1 MIEVKKNKSEQE
13 MRSDGKMKIIIF
25 LLGIL
30 FIVSSG
36 IAASVYSKKNTEDR
50 ERRALINIS
59 DVTRAALNPSQVATL
74 QGNIED
80 LDSPDYQILRKQMVF
95 VNGALENFGA
105 KWMYLMKNDGERWIF
120 CIDPTDESAPDYTP
134 PGTPYDGYPRE
145 LDSILNKK
153 SVIIIGP
160 YSDQWGEFISIFDP
174 IKDPGSGEMVG
185 VLGIDVDSRSWKM
198 SILKSQILPIS
209 SCVFVLAL
217 WIIFFLYLNRKTRYA
232 KELQIKE
239 ERFRS
244 ITEKIDNDVIY
255 RADLFGKITYVSP
268 SVKKI
273 FGFSQEEV
281 LGKSLTEFIPPNE
294 KHSEAEDVSQK
305 ILHKERITSLEISLY
320 RKNGTII
327 QAEVNISP
335 IFKDGKMI
343 GSQGIIRDITQRK
356 KNEEAIRERTREL
369 EESQAAILNILED
382 SEEEKAEAQEERD
395 RTNAILYNIGEGVF
409 AVDEK
414 LRIVMINKIIM
425 EMSGCSEEQLIGEKY
440 EKKLQFFINDKEK
453 DNFLE
458 ESLES
463 GKIKE
468 ISSHSVFIGKDG
480 KKIPVSGNSAPLK
493 NKEGKIK
500 GCVVVFGD
508 VTKEKE
514 IERMKSDF
522 VSVTSHQLR
531 TPLTKIRWSAEM
543 LLEGNEK
550 KMTKEQREFVEEIYS
565 SDKKMIKLV
574 GDLLDVSRIESGK
587 SFTIETREA
596 DVISIVKETVK
607 DQEMLAEENGI
618 KIIYQKNYPKG
629 LLLNI
634 DGNKIKQVFQ
644 NLLINAIEYSP
655 KGKSVI
661 LGFEDKKKE
670 VVFSVKDSGPGIPA
684 DQQKRVF
691 DKFFRASNVLMT
703 EDAGTGLGLYIS
715 KSIAEFHGGKIWFD
729 SEENEGTTFYFSL
742 PKS

>member
-1 MIEVKKNKSEQE
+1 MIKVEKNKSEE
-13 MRSDGKMKIIIF
+13 GALNGNKIKTVVF
-25 LLGIL
+25 LLGVF
-30 FIVSSG
+30 FIVSGG
-36 IAASVYSKKNTEDR
+36 IFAVIYSRKNAEIENRDK
-50 ERRALINIS
+50 LVKVS
-59 DVTRAALNPSQVATL
+59 DVTRASFDPRQIVAL
-74 QGNIED
+74 QGNIGD
-80 LDSPDYQILRKQMVF
+80 LDNPAYLMLRRQMVPI
-95 VNGALENFGA
+95 NGALENFGA
-105 KWMYLMKNDGERWIF
+105 EWMYLMKNDGGRWIF
-120 CIDPTDESAPDYTP
+120 YIDPTDESAFNYTP
-134 PGTPYDGYPRE
+134 PGTPYDDYPKE
-145 LDSILNKK
+145 LDSILDKK
-153 SVIIIGP
+153 STIIVGP
-160 YSDQWGEFISIFDP
+160 YSDQWGKFVSIFDP
-174 IKDPGSGEMVG
+174 IKDPESGEILG
-185 VLGIDVDSRSWKM
+185 VLGIDIDAEFWKS
-198 SILKSQILPIS
+198 SILKSQIFPAT
-209 SCVFVLAL
+209 SCFFALML
-217 WIIFFLYLNRKTRYA
+217 WILVFFYLNRKSRYA
-232 KELQIKE
+232 KELQLRE

-244 ITEKIDNDVIY
+244 IAEKIDNDVVY
-255 RADLFGKITYVSP
+255 RMDLLGKITYISP

-273 FGFSQEEV
+273 SGFSQGEIV
-281 LGKSLTEFIPPNE
+281 GKSFENFIPPVT
-294 KHSEAEDVSQK
+294 KHSEAADALQK
-305 ILHKERITSLEISLY
+305 LSRGEQVTSLEIPLFC
-320 RKNGTII
+320 KNGKII
-327 QAEVNISP
+327 QADINISP

-742 PKS
+742 PKK